1 MSVQLRKRAISGNRY
16 SLYLDIYESGTPR
29 IAEFL
34 KIYIYKK
41 PKNPIET
48 QSNKE
53 NLKLA
58 ETIRIQRE
66 LQINTAGSDYIPKHK
81 QKVNFIL
88 YFETYAKN
96 YTKKDVRLVWGAYNY
111 FKEFIKVDYLAP
123 SSITETLLLRFKDFL
138 NSNLNGE
145 TPANYFSKLKKVLR
159 QAQKE
164 KVLLE
169 NPAAFIVNKKN
180 DNIKKDVLTAE
191 EIQEM
196 ANADCPNPEVKRAF
210 LFSCITGLR
219 FCDIVR
225 VTWQSIQGDMMRIT
239 QQKTNVPALINLN
252 STAIKILGK
261 RANNEDLIFNLP
273 SHTACLKHLRNWVK
287 NTEITKKVTWHVARH
302 SFGSNLIFYGTDAK
316 TASGLLGH
324 TSMKY
329 TERYL
334 HIAESRKEQAINN
347 LPEITF

>member
-1 MSVQLRKRAISGNRY
+1 MSVTLRRKDISGNRQ
-16 SLYLDIYESGTPR
+16 SLYLDIYETSKPR
-29 IAEFL
+29 EVEFL
-34 KIYIYKK
+34 KIYIFKK
-41 PKNPIET
+41 PRNPQET

-66 LQINTAGSDYIPKHK
+66 LQINAHGSGYVPRHK
-81 QKVNFIL
+81 QKINFLL
-88 YFETYAKN
+88 YFESFANNYKN
-96 YTKKDVRLVWGAYNY
+96 KDVRLVWGSYKY
-111 FKEFIKVDYLAP
+111 FKEFVNTDFLKP
-123 SSITETLLLRFKDFL
+123 SDITEELLLNFKVFL
-138 NSNLNGE
+138 ENKLNGE

-159 QAQKE
+159 QAHKE
-164 KVLLE
+164 KVFID
-169 NPAAFIVNKKN
+169 NPALYIVNKKN

-191 EIQEM
+191 EIQIL
-196 ANADCPNPEVKRAF
+196 ASTHCPHEEVKRAF

-219 FCDIVR
+219 YCDIVNLN
-225 VTWQSIQGDMMRIT
+225 WGNIQGDIMKII

-252 STAIKILGK
+252 NTAKRLLGT
-261 RANNEDLIFNLP
+261 RFDNIELIFKLP

-287 NTEITKKVTWHVARH
+287 SAKITKKVTWHVARH
-302 SFGSNLIFYGTDAK
+302 SFGTNLLFYGTDAK

-334 HIAESRKEQAINN
+334 HISESRKEQAINN
-347 LPEITF
+347 LPEIQF